1 MKDANKIPRNFRIRN
16 DINAA
21 LRKMAE
27 QTGISETRLV
37 EDALRAYLSGG
48 LRRQLEQKL
57 VKLPDVSFKL
67 PTVAVAA

>member
-57 VKLPDVSFKL
+57 VKLPEVSFKAPTL
-67 PTVAVAA
+67 PMAA